1 MNSDLQ
7 RNVRLYPWFR
17 MSGEGHAWIPVF
29 FLYMSETLTLDR
41 VILLSSVYYL
51 SVFLLEVPSGYF
63 SDRVGRRITL
73 LLSAGSFALAAI
85 CFLIGGHFAWFA
97 AGQFF
102 LAGGF
107 AMQSGTD
114 TALLYDSLK
123 GLGREAEYAGR
134 EASAEQRG
142 LLMLA
147 VATFAG
153 GVLGMIDLRLAYLYT
168 LISALVMLVLV
179 ARFSEPR
186 HADEALSVPDGF
198 LVVIWKCLL
207 KLRDPLLGW
216 LFLIVILLYAL
227 AHFVF
232 EFYQPYISLLDL
244 SLFAAL
250 ESAPLV
256 SGIVISISMFGGA
269 LGARASIPWQARF
282 GLVGLIAIATLI
294 QLGIIAGMAAVL
306 SPLVL
311 ALIFAR
317 NFPMALVHA
326 PVRAAV
332 LPRIERAQRAT
343 FLSLQGLSDRLVF
356 ALLLLGL
363 ASGLQPGAPV
373 DESTLHWILSVMLWI
388 GVASSLLLFVFART
402 IARRARTGVENA

>member
-7 RNVRLYPWFR
+7 RNLGLYHWFR
-17 MSGEGHAWIPVF
+17 IAGEGHAWIPVF
-29 FLYMSETLTLDR
+29 FLYMSQTLTLDR
-41 VILLSSVYYL
+41 IVLLSSIYYL

-63 SDRVGRRITL
+63 SDRVGRRATL
-73 LLSAGSFALAAI
+73 LLAAGSFALAAV

-102 LAGGF
+102 LAAGF

-123 GLGREAEYAGR
+123 CLGREAEYASR
-134 EASAEQRG
+134 EASAEQWG
-142 LLMLA
+142 SIMLA
-147 VATFAG
+147 VATFTG
-153 GVLGMIDLRLAYLYT
+153 GALGMIDLRLAYVYL
-168 LISALVMLVLV
+168 LLSAIAMLVLV
-179 ARFSEPR
+179 WRFTEPR
-186 HADEALSVPDGF
+186 HADEATSVPTGF
-198 LVVIWKCLL
+198 LAVVWSCLL

-216 LFLIVILLYAL
+216 LFLVVILLYAL

-244 SLFAAL
+244 ASLAAL

-269 LGARASIPWQARF
+269 LGARVSIPWRARF
-282 GLVGLIAIATLI
+282 GLVGLLAIATLI
-294 QLGIIAGMAAVL
+294 QVGIVAAMAAVL
-306 SPLVL
+306 SPFVL
-311 ALIFAR
+311 ALVFLR

-326 PVRAAV
+326 PVRAAIA
-332 LPRIERAQRAT
+332 PRIERAQRAT
-343 FLSLQGLSDRLVF
+343 YLSLQGLADRLVF
-356 ALLLLGL
+356 GLLLLGL

-373 DESTLHWILSVMLWI
+373 DEPTLRGILSVMLWL
-388 GVASSLLLFVFART
+388 GAVAAVVLFLFARP
-402 IARRARTGVENA
+402 IARLARRDTEAG